1 MVQPT
6 VFMSKTP
13 FAWLLSAVLLTQAPL
28 ALADLTAARTSLN
41 TGDYPAAETAL
52 RAATGR
58 DRGEADLLLGQV
70 LLTTG
75 RYQEAQALGERLA
88 RNRATRVEGLTL
100 EGEARAAVGQYDEA
114 IARWTQAVDRART
127 GVGRRARALA
137 GKWLVLL
144 GRRTDAEE
152 LTQPLV
158 DEYNDAMQ
166 EQEDHPGTPDRPNPR
181 TAVLRDAE
189 ALTYLAMAM
198 RSLNSPQDANQAFN
212 DAIRIDPHRVET
224 LLEHAE
230 LYLSKEDMANAG
242 ESLRDALQVNAHNPR
257 ALLLRAETR
266 LANDLDFTHAGED
279 LDEALRVN
287 PNLADAY
294 AVRAQMVLRDE
305 NIAEATR
312 LVERALAINAKSLEA
327 LSTRGV
333 IRFQAGDMAGM
344 RTAFDEVFRIS
355 PVYVQS
361 YALLAE
367 FADWG
372 HRYDDAIGL
381 MREGLQRPSVAQDR
395 RLQGWMRAQ
404 LGINLLR
411 TGDEE
416 HGLPELQESFR
427 VDRYNVRVYNLLNL
441 YEDTITNQYAS
452 ETHAP
457 FIFRFHKDEQ
467 PVLSRYVPQLMQRA
481 YADMT
486 RRYHFT
492 PQGPLRIEMF
502 SETEHFS
509 VRTAGLPE
517 IGVQG
522 VCFGRLITAISPK
535 AAPFNWAQIIW
546 HELAH
551 VYAIQLSRSR
561 VPRWFTEGLS
571 EWESFHSHPEWA
583 REMDRDLFVAI
594 QGNRLPR
601 VRDFNTAFTHA
612 RDPSSVIVA
621 YYAASKLV
629 EFMIERYT
637 FDRVISMLPLWG
649 QDLPTPDVVQR
660 ALGVSI
666 DQIDTDFR
674 AFTTQRLARY
684 ATQWSF
690 VEGAYSERERL
701 AREATAQPQNADA
714 QARNA
719 AALAVAGE
727 REPAKTAAQNALRID
742 PRNTL
747 AHYIMARIALS
758 ERDAQRAL
766 TELTAIFANRVDG
779 YELRA
784 LEIQAARGAR
794 DTVRLRAALEAA
806 TRVDPTQSEPFA
818 MLAALHLQERRP
830 ADELA
835 ALRQVVRLDQHD
847 REALG
852 LLLQR
857 LVAASNWAEIRQ
869 LAEHARNC
877 DPETMSTHYALAQAF
892 AATNQRTDAVY
903 EFQSAIVVG
912 GPPAE
917 LTPVRIAFARYLLT
931 QNDQR
936 GAQEQAREA
945 LRASPND
952 NAARQLG
959 QQVGLRR

>member
-1 MVQPT
+1 MKYCT
-6 VFMSKTP
+6 SP
-13 FAWLLSAVLLTQAPL
+13 FVGSLIGLAVAAFAPHVH
-28 ALADLTAARTSLN
+28 ADLTAARAAVQQ
-41 TGDYPAAETAL
+41 GDYGAAETAL

-58 DRGEADLLLGQV
+58 DRAEADLLLGQV
-70 LLTTG
+70 LLNTG
-75 RYQEAQALGERLA
+75 RYAEAQALGERLG

-100 EGEARAAVGQYDEA
+100 EGEARVALGQYDEA
-114 IARWTQAVDRART
+114 VARWTQAVDRART

-137 GKWLVLL
+137 GKWLVIL
-144 GRRTDAEE
+144 GRREQADE

-166 EQEDHPGTPDRPNPR
+166 EQEDHPGTPARPNPR

-198 RSLNSPQDANQAFN
+198 RALNSPQDANQAFN
-212 DAIRIDPHRVET
+212 DAIRLDAHRVET
-224 LLEHAE
+224 LIEHAE

-242 ESLRDALQVNAHNPR
+242 ESLRDALAANAHHPR
-257 ALLLRAETR
+257 ALLLRAQAR
-266 LANDLDFTHAGED
+266 LANDLDFVHAGED
-279 LDEALRVN
+279 LDQALAVN

-305 NIAEATR
+305 NISEATR
-312 LVERALAINAKSLEA
+312 LVERALAINPRSLEA

-333 IRFQAGDMAGM
+333 IRFQAGDMDGM
-344 RTAFDEVFRIS
+344 RRAFDEVFRIS
-355 PVYVQS
+355 PVYVEG

-372 HRYDDAIGL
+372 HRYDDAIVL
-381 MREGLQRPSVAQDR
+381 MREGLLRPSVSGDR

-416 HGLPELQESFR
+416 HGLTELQESFR

-441 YEDTITNQYAS
+441 YEDTIATQYVS

-457 FIFRFHKDEQ
+457 FVFRFHKDEQ
-467 PVLSRYVPQLMQRA
+467 PVLTRYVPQLLGRA

-492 PQGPLRIEMF
+492 PQGPLRVEMF
-502 SETEHFS
+502 AETEHFS

-535 AAPFNWAQIIW
+535 AAPFNWAQIVW

-583 REMDRDLFVAI
+583 REMDRDLFVAVSS
-594 QGNRLPR
+594 NRLPR

-612 RDPSSVIVA
+612 RDPGSVIVA

-629 EFMIERYT
+629 EYLIDRYT

-649 QDLPTPDVVQR
+649 QDLPTPDVMQR

-666 DQIDTDFR
+666 DQLDTDFR
-674 AFTTQRLARY
+674 AHTTQRLSRFAS
-684 ATQWSF
+684 QWSF
-690 VEGAYSERERL
+690 VEGAYSDRQRITQ
-701 AREATAQPQNADA
+701 EAAAQPQNAEA
-714 QARNA
+714 QARLA

-727 REPAKTAAQNALRID
+727 REPCKIAAQNAVRLD

-747 AHYIMARIALS
+747 AHYMLARVALGERDAPRALS
-758 ERDAQRAL
+758 ELA
-766 TELTAIFANRVDG
+766 AIFANRVDG
-779 YELRA
+779 YELRT
-784 LEIQAARGAR
+784 LEIQAARAAR

-806 TRVDPTQSEPFA
+806 VRLDPSQSEPY
-818 MLAALHLQERRP
+818 LLLSALHRQQNRP

-835 ALRQVVRLDQHD
+835 ALREVVRLDQHD
-847 REALG
+847 RESLKT
-852 LLLQR
+852 LLER
-857 LVAASNWAEIRQ
+857 LVASNGWAEIRT

-877 DPETMSTHYALAQAF
+877 DPESAQMHFALARAF
-892 AATNQRTDAVY
+892 AQSNARAEAVY
-903 EFQSAIVVG
+903 EFQSAIALSP
-912 GPPAE
+912 PPAE
-917 LTPVRIAFARYLLT
+917 AVAIRVAYGQLLLA
-931 QNDQR
+931 QNDR
-936 GAQEQAREA
+936 AGAQEQAREA
-945 LRASPND
+945 LRAAPND
-952 NAARQLG
+952 SAARQLA